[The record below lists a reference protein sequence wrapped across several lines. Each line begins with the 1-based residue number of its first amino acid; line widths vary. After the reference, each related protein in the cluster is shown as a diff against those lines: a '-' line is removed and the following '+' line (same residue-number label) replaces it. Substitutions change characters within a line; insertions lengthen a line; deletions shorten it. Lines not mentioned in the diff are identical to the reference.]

1 MERLGIAIIG
11 TAIIWAV
18 VIIGSAIILRGTP
31 YNKKIAWLLIGG
43 AVATWLLLAIL
54 NSFS

>member
-31 YNKKIAWLLIGG
+31 YNKKIAWLVIGG